1 MTDAILI
8 RARELAV
15 EHRQPGPVV
24 ERAVL
29 KGAYDK
35 GTYVLDWLPQAERE
49 VLANREEAQDE

>member
-29 KGAYDK
+29 KGAYDR
-35 GTYVLDWLPQAERE
+35 GSYVLDWIAQAERD
-49 VLANREEAQDE
+49 VLANRPEAVEE

>member
-29 KGAYDK
+29 LGRFDK
-35 GTYVLDWLPQAERE
+35 GTYVTDWLPQAERL
-49 VLANREEAQDE
+49 VLANREEAVEE